1 MWLMSVR
8 ISTPLQ
14 NLSHTPCLPTLGA
27 HYGLAVVVRKQELC
41 RARSGQYDIIY
52 QDKHAFMGIRWCVLP
67 YFASVNISNHIH
79 YCGKKFLIGHLI

>member
-27 HYGLAVVVRKQELC
+27 HYGLAVVVRMQELC

-52 QDKHAFMGIRWCVLP
+52 QDKLAFMGISLVRFTIFC
-67 YFASVNISNHIH
+67 ISE
-79 YCGKKFLIGHLI
+79 HL